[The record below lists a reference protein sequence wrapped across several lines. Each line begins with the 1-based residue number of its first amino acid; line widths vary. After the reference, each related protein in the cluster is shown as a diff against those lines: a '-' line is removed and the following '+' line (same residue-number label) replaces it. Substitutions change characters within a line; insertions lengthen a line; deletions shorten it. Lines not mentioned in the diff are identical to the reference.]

1 MGAKKTTR
9 AADRALDGKVR
20 QLVEAHGG
28 GISVD
33 VDSAGDA
40 HVTFHGRCA
49 ACPSAP
55 VTMGSLV
62 RPTLLKIEG
71 VRSVTRNGAVSRF
84 AEARIEKMFGL
95 SESTDPRADGA
106 N

>member
-1 MGAKKTTR
+1 MGADKRAK

-28 GISVD
+28 GVTVD
-33 VDSAGDA
+33 VDADGDA
-40 HVTFHGRCA
+40 RVTFHGRCA

-62 RPTLLKIEG
+62 RPALLKIEG
-71 VRSVTRNGAVSRF
+71 VRSVTRAGAVSRF

-95 SESTDPRADGA
+95 SEPAG
-106 N
+106 

>member
-1 MGAKKTTR
+1 MGAKKTTKR
-9 AADRALDGKVR
+9 ADHALDGKVR

-28 GISVD
+28 GVTVD
-33 VDSAGDA
+33 VDADGDA

-62 RPTLLKIEG
+62 RPALLKIEG
-71 VRSVTRNGAVSRF
+71 VRSVTRDGAVSRF
-84 AEARIEKMFGL
+84 AEARIEAMFGL
-95 SESTDPRADGA
+95 AGEGR
-106 N
+106 

>member
-1 MGAKKTTR
+1 MASERKRLAKR
-9 AADRALDGKVR
+9 VDQALEGKVR

-28 GISVD
+28 GITVD
-33 VDSAGDA
+33 VDNEGDA
-40 HVTFHGRCA
+40 HITFHGRCA

-71 VRSVTRNGAVSRF
+71 VRSVSRDSTVSPY
-84 AEARIEKMFGL
+84 AEARILKMFGL
-95 SESTDPRADGA
+95 DERECS
-106 N
+106 

>member
-1 MGAKKTTR
+1 MASDKKLAKRVDK
-9 AADRALDGKVR
+9 ALDGKVR

-28 GISVD
+28 GITVD
-33 VDSAGDA
+33 VDKQGDA
-40 HVTFHGRCA
+40 HITFHGRCA

-71 VRSVTRNGAVSRF
+71 VRSVSRDSTVSPY
-84 AEARIEKMFGL
+84 AEARILKRFGL
-95 SESTDPRADGA
+95 SEEDQP
-106 N
+106 

>member
-1 MGAKKTTR
+1 MPGRKKTNR

-28 GISVD
+28 GVSVD
-33 VDSAGDA
+33 VDADGDA

-62 RPTLLKIEG
+62 RPALLQIDG
-71 VRSVTRNGAVSRF
+71 VRSVSRDGAVSRY
-84 AEARIEKMFGL
+84 AEARIEAMFGL
-95 SESTDPRADGA
+95 AGDAR
-106 N
+106 